1 MYRRDIILEL
11 KHYAMCTKERGTE
24 REREYTAPNI
34 ENQSV
39 VASFVIVAVL
49 PQINEYMGNH
59 IVTYYQLFC
68 TSHLLI
74 VCI

>member
-1 MYRRDIILEL
+1 MPCVRKRE
-11 KHYAMCTKERGTE
+11 GQ
-24 REREYTAPNI
+24 REREYTALNI

-59 IVTYYQLFC
+59 IVTYYLLFC
-68 TSHLLI
+68 TSH
-74 VCI
+74 

>member
-1 MYRRDIILEL
+1 MPCVRKRE
-11 KHYAMCTKERGTE
+11 GQ
-24 REREYTAPNI
+24 REREYTALNI

>member
-11 KHYAMCTKERGTE
+11 KHYAMCTKREGQ
-24 REREYTAPNI
+24 REREYTALNI

>member
-1 MYRRDIILEL
+1 MPCVRKRE
-11 KHYAMCTKERGTE
+11 GQ